1 MRVFL
6 DANVLFSAAYRDGAS
21 IRFFFELA
29 AVGACV
35 LVSSPHAIEEARRN
49 LASKRPERLADLE
62 ALLGDLEVCAESS
75 SSRVAWAA
83 SMGLPAKDAPILAA
97 AVESRCPV
105 LVTGDRTDFQ
115 ALFGRRLDGTLVL
128 LPVEALELLIG

>member
-6 DANVLFSAAYRDGAS
+6 DANVLYSAAYREGAS
-21 IRFFFELA
+21 IRAFFALGA
-29 AVGACV
+29 AGACV

-49 LASKRPERLADLE
+49 LASKRPDRLAALE
-62 ALLGDLEVCAESS
+62 ALLGDIEICAEPGST
-75 SSRVAWAA
+75 RVAWAA

-105 LVTGDRTDFQ
+105 LVTGDRTDFR
-115 ALFGRRLDGTLVL
+115 ALFGKRLVGTLVM
-128 LPVEALELLIG
+128 LPVEALELLLA

>member
-6 DANVLFSAAYRDGAS
+6 DANVLFSAAYREAAP
-21 IRFFFELA
+21 IKTFFELA
-29 AVGACV
+29 SVGTCV
-35 LVSSPHAIEEARRN
+35 LVSSPHAVEEARRN
-49 LASKRPERLADLE
+49 LASKRPERLAEPE
-62 ALLGDLEVCAESS
+62 ALPARVEICPEASAL
-75 SSRVAWAA
+75 RVAWAA

-115 ALFGRRLDGTLVL
+115 ALFGRRMEGTLVL
-128 LPVEALELLIG
+128 LPAEALELLVS